1 MRQKTDEK
9 RQQILDVASKLFLK
23 QGLDAVSMSQIASE
37 VGGSKSTLYSY
48 FDNKEELFLAVVLG
62 GIDQMVEQ
70 STASILAP
78 DLPFFEK
85 LRILGV
91 EYLTFILSE
100 DSLALRRIVTAVS
113 NREGTGRQAFH
124 QIIHDSWSHVTAL
137 IEQGMANGFLKQSD
151 PWEAATHLKRLF
163 EYDLIDRRLLN
174 IDAET
179 FPDEIK
185 KTVAIG
191 LDVFRSHYEIKHP

>member
-1 MRQKTDEK
+1 
-9 RQQILDVASKLFLK
+9 
-23 QGLDAVSMSQIASE
+23 MSQIASE

-70 STASILAP
+70 SAASILSP

-100 DSLALRRIVTAVS
+100 DSLALRRIVTAIS
-113 NREGTGRQAFH
+113 NRDGAGRQAYH
-124 QIIHDSWSHVTAL
+124 KIIHDSWAHVATL
-137 IEQGMANGFLKQSD
+137 IEQGMTEGYLKSAD

-174 IDAET
+174 IDSQT
-179 FPDEIK
+179 SSKSIK
-185 KTVAIG
+185 MAVTIG
-191 LDVFRSHYEIKHP
+191 LAVFRSHYETQII

>member
-23 QGLDAVSMSQIASE
+23 HGLDAVSMSQIASE

-48 FDNKEELFLAVVLG
+48 FDNKEELFLAVVLS
-62 GIDQMVEQ
+62 GIAQMV
-70 STASILAP
+70 AAGADSIINP
-78 DLPFFEK
+78 SLPFFEK
-85 LRILGV
+85 LRILG
-91 EYLTFILSE
+91 EQYLTFT
-100 DSLALRRIVTAVS
+100 LADDAISLRRIVTAVS
-113 NREGTGRQAFH
+113 NKGVAGRKAFH
-124 QIIHDSWSHVTAL
+124 KIIHDSWSHVTAL
-137 IEQGMANGFLKQSD
+137 IEQGMIDGVLKQCD

-174 IDAET
+174 IDSQT
-179 FPDEIK
+179 SPDEIK
-185 KTVAIG
+185 KAVVTG